1 MNRREFVQTAG
12 AGVAGAALVSSGIAG
27 LASATVYKKSSLKKA
42 VKFGMIQE
50 DMSIVEKFKLL
61 KRLGFDGVEM
71 DSPTD
76 LDIDEIVAARDESGL
91 PIPGVVDSVHW
102 NKTLSSADAG
112 VRQEGLRG
120 LMTALRDAH
129 AFGAST
135 VLLVPAV
142 VNKDTSYDDA
152 YRRSQAEIRKA
163 LPLAGD
169 LGVKI
174 AIENVWNRFLLS
186 PLEVAR
192 YVDEFESDMIGW
204 HFDVGNIVTFGWPEQ
219 WIRILG
225 PRILKLDIKEYS
237 RKKRDKEGP
246 FAGFRVELGE
256 GDCNWPEVLKA
267 LDDIGYSGWA
277 TAEIPGGDA
286 KRLTDI
292 AKRMN
297 RILELD

>member
-12 AGVAGAALVSSGIAG
+12 ASVAGAAIVSTGFTG
-27 LASATVYKKSSLKKA
+27 LASAYTMKKSSLKKA

-50 DMSIVEKFKLL
+50 DMSIAQKFKLL

-76 LDIDEIVAARDESGL
+76 LDIDEIVSARDESGL
-91 PIPGVVDSVHW
+91 SIPGVVDSVHW
-102 NKTLSSADAG
+102 NKTLSSADSA
-112 VRQEGLRG
+112 VREEGLKG
-120 LMTALRDAH
+120 LKTALKDAH
-129 AFGAST
+129 TFGAST

-142 VNKDTSYDDA
+142 VNKETSYDDA
-152 YRRSQAEIRKA
+152 YHRSQTEIRKA
-163 LPLAGD
+163 LPMASD

-186 PLEVAR
+186 PMEAAR
-192 YVDEFESDMIGW
+192 YVDEFESEMVGW
-204 HFDVGNIVTFGWPEQ
+204 HFDVGNIVTFSWPEQ

-237 RKKRDKEGP
+237 RTKRDKEGP
-246 FAGFRVELGE
+246 YAGFRVELGE

-267 LDDIGYSGWA
+267 LGDIGYNGWA
-277 TAEIPGGDA
+277 TAEIPGGDTQ
-286 KRLTDI
+286 RLTDI
-292 AKRMN
+292 ARRMD
-297 RILELD
+297 RILELA